1 VLEGILEGI
10 EVLRGILEGIEV
22 LKGIIDEVIDELLEE
37 IIIVINVELMDVH
50 LGKEFLER
58 IVEEDRQIVTK

>member
-1 VLEGILEGI
+1 MLEGILEGI